1 MRKLLRWIGVV
12 LLALLLAVVGLWL
25 LSRALG
31 PSDEQEAA
39 LASLE
44 RAGPAPGRNAFA
56 ALWLLTYDIPEDAQ
70 DAIVAQDAKSF
81 ARLPLPDADAYDP
94 TRASGWQTAAASRFA
109 KLTPSAEDWERFC
122 KTRQPGCIAKV
133 RADRGGYAALLER
146 NGKLIERAAVL
157 REFGHYRNALP
168 VRMDMPIPSF
178 QYAIAPM
185 TRHALA
191 FADGDFD
198 AALAGACADMAAWRR
213 IGTHSDSLIVRMIG
227 IAYATDGYARLIADM
242 MAELPPDQALPAE
255 CAAAFAT
262 PSAEESLLCEA
273 MKGESAYVR
282 SGVRAIA
289 KSSQPTG
296 NAIDFFFPVLF
307 DAKMTDARLAASHA
321 QACAAPV
328 RARIA
333 ADTPADYADF
343 APGGRRWGFD
353 CVGNAAGC
361 VLARIGGDDVHFHK
375 YAWRAQDYAAR
386 LRLMGAL
393 LWLREHADGKTSIA
407 AELRK
412 LPPAFV
418 SPGHHIEVAD
428 GGKAV
433 RIGQFDD
440 TREAYWQVPLPR
452 LADSGS
458 LSGNG
463 E

>member
-12 LLALLLAVVGLWL
+12 LLVLLLAVVGLWL

-56 ALWLLTYDIPEDAQ
+56 ALWLLTYDIPKDAQ

-94 TRASGWQTAAASRFA
+94 TQTSGWQTAAASRFA

-133 RADRGGYAALLER
+133 RADREGYAALLKR
-146 NGKLIERAAVL
+146 NEKLIERAAGL
-157 REFGHYRNALP
+157 REFGHYRNAFP
-168 VRMDMPIPSF
+168 MRMDMPIPSF
-178 QYAIAPM
+178 QYAITPM
-185 TRHALA
+185 ARHALA

-242 MAELPPDQALPAE
+242 MAELPSDQALPPE

-282 SGVRAIA
+282 SGIRAA
-289 KSSQPTG
+289 ANTSRPTG
-296 NAIDFFFPVLF
+296 GVIDFFFPVLF
-307 DAKMTDARLAASHA
+307 DAEMTDARLAASHA
-321 QACAAPV
+321 RMCAASA
-328 RARIA
+328 RAGIA
-333 ADTPADYADF
+333 ADRPAEF
-343 APGGRRWGFD
+343 PPSGRHWGFD

-361 VLARIGGDDVHFHK
+361 MLAHIGGDGADFNP
-375 YAWRAQDYAAR
+375 YARRAQDYAVR

-407 AELRK
+407 TELRK

-418 SPGHHIEVAD
+418 SPGHPIEVAD

-440 TREAYWQVPLPR
+440 TREAYWQVPLPQ
-452 LADSGS
+452 LAADFGSG
-458 LSGNG
+458 GNG